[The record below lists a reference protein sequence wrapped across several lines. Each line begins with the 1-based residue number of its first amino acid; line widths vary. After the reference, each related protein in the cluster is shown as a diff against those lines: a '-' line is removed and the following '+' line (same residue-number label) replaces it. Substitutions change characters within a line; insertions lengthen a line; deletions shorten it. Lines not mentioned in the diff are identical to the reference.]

1 VHSTTV
7 LRGTVTDDSTAAIPN
22 ASVVLED
29 DQPQAVGHANT
40 DQEGHYSMMAP
51 VSGTYRVTI
60 TAAGFSTLIFENLQL
75 TGSDLT
81 LPNATL
87 RIGNPTETIYVSAAR
102 EFSGGQV
109 ATESR
114 VGIFG
119 EQSVL
124 DVPFSVHS
132 YTGTFLQNQQAL
144 TLTDLLDS
152 DASVVSDPSSSKAS
166 PWNDT
171 FQSRGFLVVTDKG
184 LAINGLFGLYGGL
197 PNMEFV
203 ERADVFNGPSAF
215 VMGAPESV
223 GGVVNLAPKRAAE
236 RPFLSLEPSYLGK
249 SVYGGHIDASD
260 RFGPRRVLG
269 ARVNGMYRDGEGEI
283 RDSRLL
289 NAGAAVGADY
299 RSKMLLLSL
308 DAQYIRNYNQAYQYV
323 VIPGQ
328 ELPVLPSAMPAN
340 LSTEPTWMYASISEK
355 IILGRIDLN
364 LSPNWTLT
372 TASGSGHSGRGYPV
386 HCVAIFWT
394 TPEAFSASSS
404 ASSSSRTMSAMM

>member
-1 VHSTTV
+1 
-7 LRGTVTDDSTAAIPN
+7 
-22 ASVVLED
+22 
-29 DQPQAVGHANT
+29 
-40 DQEGHYSMMAP
+40 MMAP

-81 LPNATL
+81 LPDATL

-102 EFSGGQV
+102 QFSGGQV

-119 EQSVL
+119 DQSVL

-132 YTGTFLQNQQAL
+132 YTGTFLRNQQAL

-203 ERADVFNGPSAF
+203 ERADVFNGSSAF

-236 RPFLSLEPSYLGK
+236 RPFLLLEPSYLGK

-260 RFGPRRVLG
+260 RFGPRGALG

-308 DAQYIRNYNQAYQYV
+308 DVQYIRNYNQAYQYV
-323 VIPGQ
+323 VIPGP
-328 ELPVLPSAMPAN
+328 ELPVLPSAMPTN
-340 LSTEPTWMYASISEK
+340 LSTDETEGRSIDTDSESQDQ
-355 IILGRIDLN
+355 R
-364 LSPNWTLT
+364 
-372 TASGSGHSGRGYPV
+372 RQ
-386 HCVAIFWT
+386 
-394 TPEAFSASSS
+394 
-404 ASSSSRTMSAMM
+404 